1 MTHREVEE
9 NKLGKYP
16 SNSIYIYI
24 YIFDSLIE
32 QSDSKEKAK
41 GSCFKSFIQEMCQ

>member
-16 SNSIYIYI
+16 SNSICI
-24 YIFDSLIE
+24 YIFESLIE